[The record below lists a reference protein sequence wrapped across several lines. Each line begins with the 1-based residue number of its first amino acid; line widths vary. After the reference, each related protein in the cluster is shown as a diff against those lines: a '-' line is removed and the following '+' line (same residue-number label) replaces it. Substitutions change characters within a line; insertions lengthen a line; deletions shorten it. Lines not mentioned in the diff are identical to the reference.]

1 LRLYMATASTTKR
14 STLLKTAFSRSPLV
28 ERFLNT
34 AREGNTFEAAGLAG
48 SASAFLV
55 AHLHEQLNQTVV
67 VVAPTEK
74 EVRDFGGDLNEVLGE
89 DKVLS
94 FPAWGIHPYAWL
106 APPLENISERLETL
120 CRLISGESIVIVT
133 SPEALRQ
140 RTLSRN
146 QLEKHYFS
154 LEVGGEY
161 DLTDIALRLVEIG
174 YERLPITE
182 EVGTFSIRGGILDIF
197 PFTSSNPVRCE
208 FFGDFIDSMRYFNVL
223 SQRSVETIH
232 NIAVIPRREVLIEQ
246 EELERLIDGMGPQT
260 SEIVRDKCLGGF
272 DYPGLEWVT
281 AVSKGEPT
289 YLFDYLPAN
298 SRFYFIGRD
307 LIEARLEA
315 QTRDALNLYEQ
326 MTESWSLAP
335 PPERIYLSDQA
346 AIERFDRHPSIDQKE
361 LGSTAGGINFG
372 MKEHPSFNGQ
382 VSLLRESLDRWL
394 AEQQT
399 VLMLSDNQLQRDRL
413 EELLG
418 EYRDRVRFVVS
429 ELHRG
434 FVFPDI
440 HTIVLTD
447 HQVFERHFVRHRRR
461 QIKEGVAISSYNALE
476 IGDYVVH
483 VDRGIG
489 RYRGLREIKIDDRR
503 RECLLIVYA
512 GDDKLYVPLEE
523 FSRVQKYIG
532 KEGAPQL
539 TRLGGSG
546 WEKVKARTKKAIADM
561 AEELLAL
568 YAARKAKPGYAF
580 GVDDDWMRQLET
592 SFPFEETPDQLT
604 TISAIKRD
612 MEQAVPM
619 DRLVCGDVGFGKTEV
634 AIRAALKAIAGGK
647 QVAVLVPTT
656 ILAQQHWNTF
666 SHRLGRFPVRVEM
679 LSRFKSK
686 KEQKEIISDL
696 EAMKVDIIIGTHRLL
711 QKDLR
716 IPNLGLIIV
725 DEEQRFGV
733 AHKEKLKRLRDVAD
747 CITLTATPIPRTL
760 QMSLL
765 GARDM
770 SVINTSPKERQS
782 IVTEIC
788 EFDPKIIY
796 EAINFEVSR
805 KGQVYFVHNRVETI
819 ESMHHYLTKLLK
831 HIRIAVAHGQMPE
844 HELEEVMLG
853 FLNRD
858 YDVLLTSAIIESGID
873 IPTVNT
879 IVINRA
885 DRFGL
890 AQLYQLRGRVGRS
903 QERAYAYLLVPPVK
917 QLTDTARKRL
927 KAIEQHTELG
937 SGFHLAMKDL
947 EIRGAGNLLGPQQ
960 HGFIEEVGFDL
971 YCRLLE
977 EAVAEVKGEKIERDF
992 EVKLEIDCD
1001 AYISEEYIEDSRQR
1015 VDIYRKISEARTVAD
1030 LDAVEAELVDRF
1042 GQYRMEVR
1050 NLLDVMAIKLEAQ
1063 RCHIG
1068 RVRLHKTQLI
1078 LAYGDGSFPTK
1089 KQIENLRVASP
1100 HKMEFDASDGFVIK
1114 ISFPTDGVRPLQEA
1128 KKLLPILRYSV
1139 T

>member
-1 LRLYMATASTTKR
+1 L
-14 STLLKTAFSRSPLV
+14 
-28 ERFLNT
+28 
-34 AREGNTFEAAGLAG
+34 
-48 SASAFLV
+48 
-55 AHLHEQLNQTVV
+55 
-67 VVAPTEK
+67 
-74 EVRDFGGDLNEVLGE
+74 
-89 DKVLS
+89 
-94 FPAWGIHPYAWL
+94 
-106 APPLENISERLETL
+106 
-120 CRLISGESIVIVT
+120 
-133 SPEALRQ
+133 
-140 RTLSRN
+140 
-146 QLEKHYFS
+146 
-154 LEVGGEY
+154 
-161 DLTDIALRLVEIG
+161 
-174 YERLPITE
+174 
-182 EVGTFSIRGGILDIF
+182 
-197 PFTSSNPVRCE
+197 
-208 FFGDFIDSMRYFNVL
+208 
-223 SQRSVETIH
+223 
-232 NIAVIPRREVLIEQ
+232 
-246 EELERLIDGMGPQT
+246 
-260 SEIVRDKCLGGF
+260 CLGGF
-272 DYPGLEWVT
+272 DYPGLEWV
-281 AVSKGEPT
+281 AALSSGEPT

-335 PPERIYLSDQA
+335 PPERIYLSDHA
-346 AIERFDRHPSIDQKE
+346 TIERFDRHPSIDQKE
-361 LGSTAGGINFG
+361 LGSTVGGINFG

-399 VLMLSDNQLQRDRL
+399 ILMLSDNQLQRDRL

-440 HTIVLTD
+440 HMIVLTD

-489 RYRGLREIKIDDRR
+489 RYRGLREIKIGDRR
-503 RECLLIVYA
+503 RECLLIAYA

-523 FSRVQKYIG
+523 FSRVQKYVG

-666 SHRLGRFPVRVEM
+666 NHRLGRFPVRVEM

-686 KEQKEIISDL
+686 KEQKEIIGDL
-696 EAMKVDIIIGTHRLL
+696 EAMKVDVIIGTHRLL

-782 IVTEIC
+782 IITEIC

-873 IPTVNT
+873 ISTVNT

-1042 GQYRMEVR
+1042 GQYEMEVR

-1068 RVRLHKTQLI
+1068 RVRLHKTQLT
-1078 LAYGDGSFPTK
+1078 LAYGGGSLPTK

-1114 ISFPTDGVRPLQEA
+1114 ISFPPDGVRPLQEA
-1128 KKLLPILRYSV
+1128 KKLLPILRHSV

>member
-1 LRLYMATASTTKR
+1 MATASTTKR
-14 STLLKTAFSRSPLV
+14 STLLTTAFSRSPLV
-28 ERFLNT
+28 ERFLSA
-34 AREGNTFEAAGLAG
+34 AREGKTFETAGLAG

-55 AHLHEQLNQTVV
+55 AHLYEQLNETLV

-74 EVRDFGGDLNEVLGE
+74 EVRDLAGDLNEVLGE

-140 RTLSRN
+140 RTIPKSH
-146 QLEKHYFS
+146 LEKHYFN

-232 NIAVIPRREVLIEQ
+232 NIAIIPRREVLIKQ
-246 EELERLIDGMGPQT
+246 EELERLIDSMGPQT

-272 DYPGLEWVT
+272 EYPGLEWVA
-281 AVSKGEPT
+281 AVSPGEPT
-289 YLFDYLPAN
+289 YLFDYLPTN
-298 SRFYFIGRD
+298 SRFYFIDRD

-315 QTRDALNLYEQ
+315 QTRDAMNLYEQ

-335 PPERIYLSDQA
+335 LPELIYLSDHA
-346 AIERFDRHPSIDQKE
+346 VIERFDRHPSIDQKE
-361 LGSTAGGINFG
+361 LGSATGGINFG
-372 MKEHPSFNGQ
+372 MKEHPAFNGQ

-399 VLMLSDNQLQRDRL
+399 IFMLSDNQLQRDRF
-413 EELLG
+413 EELLS

-434 FVFPDI
+434 FVFPEI
-440 HTIVLTD
+440 RTIVLTD

-523 FSRVQKYIG
+523 FSRVQKYVG

-580 GVDDDWMRQLET
+580 GGDDDWMRQLET

-666 SHRLGRFPVRVEM
+666 SHRLSSFPVRVEM

-686 KEQKEIISDL
+686 KEQKEIIGDL
-696 EAMKVDIIIGTHRLL
+696 EAMKVDVIIGTHRLL

-716 IPNLGLIIV
+716 IPNLGLIII

-733 AHKEKLKRLRDVAD
+733 VHKEKLKRLRDVAD

-782 IVTEIC
+782 IITEIC

-831 HIRIAVAHGQMPE
+831 HIRIGVAHGQMPE

-879 IVINRA
+879 IVVNRA

-1042 GQYRMEVR
+1042 GQYEMEVR

-1068 RVRLHKTQLI
+1068 RVILHRTQLI
-1078 LAYGDGSFPTK
+1078 LAYGGGSLPTK
-1089 KQIENLRVASP
+1089 KQIENLRVASL

>member
-1 LRLYMATASTTKR
+1 MCLCMATASTTRR
-14 STLLKTAFSRSPLV
+14 SSHVKTVFARSPLV
-28 ERFLNT
+28 ARFLDI
-34 AREGNTFEAAGLAG
+34 ARESESTQVAGLAG
-48 SASAFLV
+48 SASALLV
-55 AHLHEQLNQTVV
+55 AHLHEQLKQTLLVV
-67 VVAPTEK
+67 TPTEK
-74 EVRDFGGDLNEVLGE
+74 EVRDLTGDLREVLGE
-89 DKVLS
+89 ERVLS
-94 FPAWGIHPYAWL
+94 FPSWGIHPYAWL
-106 APPLENISERLETL
+106 APPLESISARLESL
-120 CRLISGESIVIVT
+120 CRLSAGEPAVIVT

-140 RTLSRN
+140 RTTPKDDLT
-146 QLEKHYFS
+146 KHYFT

-161 DLTDIALRLVEIG
+161 DLTDIGRRLVEIG

-197 PFTSSNPVRCE
+197 PFVSSNPVRCE
-208 FFGDFIDSMRYFNVL
+208 FFGDFIDSMRYFSVL
-223 SQRSVETIH
+223 SQRSVETVHDIT
-232 NIAVIPRREVLIEQ
+232 IIPRREVIIEQ
-246 EELERLIDGMGPQT
+246 NEFERLVDSFGPET

-272 DYPGLEWVT
+272 DCPGLEWV
-281 AVSKGEPT
+281 AALSPGRPA
-289 YLFDYLPAN
+289 YLFDYLPEN
-298 SRFYFIGRD
+298 CLLYFVGRD

-315 QTRDALNLYEQ
+315 QTRDTLNLHEQ
-326 MTESWSLAP
+326 MIETWPLAP
-335 PPERIYLSDQA
+335 PPERIYLSDRE
-346 AIERFDRHPSIDQKE
+346 IIGWFDRQPSIDEKG
-361 LGSTAGGINFG
+361 LGSVAAGINFG

-382 VSLLRESLDRWL
+382 ISLLRESLDRWL
-394 AEQQT
+394 EDGQT
-399 VLMLSDNQLQRDRL
+399 IFMLSDNQLQSERL
-413 EELLG
+413 AELLS
-418 EYRDRVRFVVS
+418 EYRDRVRFIVS
-429 ELHRG
+429 ELRRG
-434 FVFPDI
+434 FVFPDVR
-440 HTIVLTD
+440 TVVLTD

-483 VDRGIG
+483 VDHGIG
-489 RYRGLREIKIDDRR
+489 RYRGLREIKIGGRR
-503 RECLLIVYA
+503 RECLLIAYA
-512 GDDKLYVPLEE
+512 EDDKLYVPLEE
-523 FSRVQKYIG
+523 FSRVRKYVG

-546 WEKVKARTKKAIADM
+546 WEKIKARTKKAIADM
-561 AEELLAL
+561 AQELLAL
-568 YAARKAKPGYAF
+568 YAARKAKPGFVFKA
-580 GVDDDWMRQLET
+580 DDDWMKQLET
-592 SFPFEETPDQLT
+592 SFPFEETPDQLKA
-604 TISAIKRD
+604 ISAIKQD

-634 AIRAALKAIAGGK
+634 AIRAAIKAVASGK

-666 SHRLGRFPVRVEM
+666 NHRLGRFPIRVDM
-679 LSRFKSK
+679 LSRFKSR
-686 KEQKEIISDL
+686 KEQKEVISDL
-696 EAMKVDIIIGTHRLL
+696 EGMKVDVIIGTHRLL

-733 AHKEKLKRLRDVAD
+733 AHKEKLKKLRDVAD

-770 SVINTSPKERQS
+770 SVINTSPKERQP
-782 IVTEIC
+782 IITEIC

-796 EAINFEVSR
+796 EAINYEVSR
-805 KGQVYFVHNRVETI
+805 RGQVYFVHNRVETI

-853 FLNRD
+853 FLNKD

-977 EAVAEVKGEKIERDF
+977 EAVAAAKGEKIETDF
-992 EVKLEIDCD
+992 DVKLEIECD

-1015 VDIYRKISEARTVAD
+1015 VDIYRKISEAKMTAD
-1030 LDAVEAELVDRF
+1030 LDAVEEELADRF
-1042 GQYRMEVR
+1042 GQYGVEVR
-1050 NLLDVMAIKLEAQ
+1050 NLLDVMAIKLEAK
-1063 RCHIG
+1063 RCRIS
-1068 RVRLHKTQLI
+1068 RVTLRESTLTLT
-1078 LAYGDGSFPTK
+1078 YGSGNLPTK
-1089 KQIENLRVASP
+1089 KQIENLRVSSP
-1100 HKMEFDASDGFVIK
+1100 HKMEFDASEGFVIR
-1114 ISFPTDGVRPLQEA
+1114 ISFPAKGVQPLAET
-1128 KKLLPILRYSV
+1128 KKLLPILRHSV

>member
-1 LRLYMATASTTKR
+1 MASASTTKR
-14 STLLKTAFSRSPLV
+14 STLLKTAFSRSQLV
-28 ERFLNT
+28 ERFLDA
-34 AREGNTFEAAGLAG
+34 AREGKTFQTAGLAG
-48 SASAFLV
+48 SAGAFLV

-74 EVRDFGGDLNEVLGE
+74 EVRDFAGDLKEVLGE

-106 APPLENISERLETL
+106 APPLDNISERLETL

-140 RTLSRN
+140 RTIARV
-146 QLEKHYFS
+146 QLEQHYFN

-161 DLTDIALRLVEIG
+161 DLTDIARRLAEIG

-232 NIAVIPRREVLIEQ
+232 NITVIPRREVLIEQ

-260 SEIVRDKCLGGF
+260 SELVRDKCLGGF
-272 DYPGLEWVT
+272 DYPGLEWV
-281 AVSKGEPT
+281 ASLSPGEST
-289 YLFDYLPAN
+289 YLFDYLPEHA
-298 SRFYFIGRD
+298 SFYFVGRD

-315 QTRDALNLYEQ
+315 QTRDALSLYEQ

-335 PPERIYLSDQA
+335 PPERIYLSDQR
-346 AIERFDRHPSIDQKE
+346 AIRWFDQHPSIDEKE
-361 LGSTAGGINFG
+361 LGSTAKGINFG

-382 VSLLRESLDRWL
+382 ISLLRESLDRWL

-399 VLMLSDNQLQRDRL
+399 ILMLSDNQLQRDRL
-413 EELLG
+413 EELLS

-429 ELHRG
+429 ELQRG

-489 RYRGLREIKIDDRR
+489 RYRGLREIKIGDRR
-503 RECLLIVYA
+503 RECLLIAYA

-580 GVDDDWMRQLET
+580 GADDDWMRQLET

-634 AIRAALKAIAGGK
+634 AIRAALKAIAGGR

-666 SHRLGRFPVRVEM
+666 RHRLGRFPVRVEM

-686 KEQKEIISDL
+686 KEQKDIISDL
-696 EAMKVDIIIGTHRLL
+696 EAMKVDVIIGTHRLL
-711 QKDLR
+711 QKDLH

-782 IVTEIC
+782 IITEIC

-831 HIRIAVAHGQMPE
+831 HIRIAVAHGQMHE

-853 FLNRD
+853 FLNKD

-977 EAVAEVKGEKIERDF
+977 EAVAEVKGEKIEHDF

-1001 AYISEEYIEDSRQR
+1001 AYISEGYIEDSRQR

-1042 GQYRMEVR
+1042 GQYEMEVR

-1068 RVRLHKTQLI
+1068 RVRLHKTELV
-1078 LAYGDGSFPTK
+1078 LAYGGGNLPTK
-1089 KQIENLRVASP
+1089 KQIENLRVSSP

-1114 ISFPTDGVRPLQEA
+1114 ISFPTDGARPLQEA
-1128 KKLLPILRYSV
+1128 RKLLPILRYSV

>member
-1 LRLYMATASTTKR
+1 MHLCMTSSSTTKR
-14 STLLKTAFSRSPLV
+14 SALLKTAFSHSPLV
-28 ERFLNT
+28 QQCLGA
-34 AREGNTFEAAGLAG
+34 AREKQKLEVAGLAG
-48 SASAFLV
+48 SASALLI
-55 AHLHEQLNQTVV
+55 AYLYEQLRETFL

-74 EVRDFGGDLNEVLGE
+74 EVRDLTGDLREVLGE
-89 DKVLS
+89 ERVYPFS
-94 FPAWGIHPYAWL
+94 SWGIHPYSWL
-106 APPLENISERLETL
+106 APPQEQISDRLEAL
-120 CRLISGESIVIVT
+120 CHLLSGEQIVVVA

-140 RTLSRN
+140 RTIPKAE
-146 QLEKHYFS
+146 LESHHFS

-161 DLTDIALRLVEIG
+161 DLSDVARRLVEIG

-208 FFGDFIDSMRYFNVL
+208 FFGDFIDSMRFFDVL

-232 NIAVIPRREVLIEQ
+232 DIMLIPKREVLIPQ
-246 EELERLIDGMGPQT
+246 EELERLVDSMGPQT
-260 SEIVRDKCLGGF
+260 SDLVRDKCLGGF
-272 DYPGLEWVT
+272 DNPGLEWV
-281 AVSKGEPT
+281 AALAEREPA

-298 SRFYFIGRD
+298 CRLYFIDRD
-307 LIEARLEA
+307 LVEARLEA
-315 QTRDALNLYEQ
+315 QSRDTETLFEQ
-326 MTESWSLAP
+326 MLSSWAQAP
-335 PPERIYLSDQA
+335 SPARIYLADD
-346 AIERFDRHPSIDQKE
+346 AISRRFDSFTTIDQKE
-361 LGSTAGGINFG
+361 LGSATGGINFG

-394 AEQQT
+394 TEEKA
-399 VLMLSDNQLQRDRL
+399 VFLLSDNQLQRDRL
-413 EELLG
+413 EELLA

-429 ELHRG
+429 ELQRG

-440 HTIVLTD
+440 NQVVLTD

-461 QIKEGVAISSYNALE
+461 HIKEGVAISSYNALE

-483 VDRGIG
+483 VDHGIG
-489 RYRGLREIKIDDRR
+489 RYRGLREIKLGDRR
-503 RECLLIVYA
+503 RECLLIAYA

-523 FSRVQKYIG
+523 FSRVRKYVG

-546 WEKVKARTKKAIADM
+546 WEKVKARTKKAIAEM

-568 YAARKAKPGYAF
+568 YAARKAKPGHAF
-580 GVDDDWMRQLET
+580 GADDDWMRQLET

-604 TISAIKRD
+604 AIAAIKRD
-612 MEQAVPM
+612 MEQPVPM

-634 AIRAALKAIAGGK
+634 AIRAALKAVSGGR

-656 ILAQQHWNTF
+656 ILAQQHWDTF
-666 SHRLGRFPVRVEM
+666 SRRLSRFPVRVEM

-686 KEQKEIISDL
+686 REQKEVVTDL
-696 EAMKVDIIIGTHRLL
+696 EAMKVDVIIGTHRLL

-782 IVTEIC
+782 IITEIC

-796 EAINFEVSR
+796 EAINFEVAR

-819 ESMHHYLTKLLK
+819 ESMHRYLTKLLK

-853 FLNRD
+853 FLHKD
-858 YDVLLTSAIIESGID
+858 YDVLLSSAIIESGID
-873 IPTVNT
+873 IPSVNT
-879 IVINRA
+879 IIINRA

-977 EAVAEVKGEKIERDF
+977 EAVAELKGEKIEHDF
-992 EVKLEIDCD
+992 EVKLEVDCD
-1001 AYISEEYIEDSRQR
+1001 AFIPDEYVEDSRQR
-1015 VDIYRKISEARTVAD
+1015 VDIYRKISEARSLAS
-1030 LDAVEAELVDRF
+1030 LDEVEAELIDRF
-1042 GQYRMEVR
+1042 GQFGEEVR
-1050 NLLDVMAIKLEAQ
+1050 NLLDVMAVKLLAQ
-1063 RCHIG
+1063 KCEIA
-1068 RVRLHKTQLI
+1068 RVRLQENRLT
-1078 LAYGDGSFPTK
+1078 LAYGEGQLPTK
-1089 KQIENLRVASP
+1089 KQIEGLRVASP
-1100 HKMEFDASDGFVIK
+1100 HKMEFDASDGFTIK
-1114 ISFPTDGVRPLQEA
+1114 ITFPCDGTSPLQEA
-1128 KKLLPILRYSV
+1128 KKLLPILRHSI

>member
-1 LRLYMATASTTKR
+1 MATASTTKR

>member
-1 LRLYMATASTTKR
+1 
-14 STLLKTAFSRSPLV
+14 
-28 ERFLNT
+28 
-34 AREGNTFEAAGLAG
+34 
-48 SASAFLV
+48 
-55 AHLHEQLNQTVV
+55 
-67 VVAPTEK
+67 
-74 EVRDFGGDLNEVLGE
+74 
-89 DKVLS
+89 
-94 FPAWGIHPYAWL
+94 
-106 APPLENISERLETL
+106 
-120 CRLISGESIVIVT
+120 
-133 SPEALRQ
+133 
-140 RTLSRN
+140 
-146 QLEKHYFS
+146 
-154 LEVGGEY
+154 
-161 DLTDIALRLVEIG
+161 
-174 YERLPITE
+174 
-182 EVGTFSIRGGILDIF
+182 
-197 PFTSSNPVRCE
+197 
-208 FFGDFIDSMRYFNVL
+208 
-223 SQRSVETIH
+223 
-232 NIAVIPRREVLIEQ
+232 
-246 EELERLIDGMGPQT
+246 
-260 SEIVRDKCLGGF
+260 
-272 DYPGLEWVT
+272 
-281 AVSKGEPT
+281 
-289 YLFDYLPAN
+289 
-298 SRFYFIGRD
+298 
-307 LIEARLEA
+307 
-315 QTRDALNLYEQ
+315 
-326 MTESWSLAP
+326 
-335 PPERIYLSDQA
+335 
-346 AIERFDRHPSIDQKE
+346 
-361 LGSTAGGINFG
+361 
-372 MKEHPSFNGQ
+372 
-382 VSLLRESLDRWL
+382 
-394 AEQQT
+394 

-413 EELLG
+413 EELLS

-434 FVFPDI
+434 FVFPEI

-489 RYRGLREIKIDDRR
+489 RYRGLREIKIGDRR

-580 GVDDDWMRQLET
+580 GADDDWMRQLET

-666 SHRLGRFPVRVEM
+666 NHRLGRFPIRVEM

-686 KEQKEIISDL
+686 KQQKEIIGDL
-696 EAMKVDIIIGTHRLL
+696 EAMKVDVIIGTHRLL

-716 IPNLGLIIV
+716 IPNLGLIVV

-782 IVTEIC
+782 IITEIC

-796 EAINFEVSR
+796 EAINYEVSR

-819 ESMHHYLTKLLK
+819 EAMHHYLTKLLK

-853 FLNRD
+853 FLNKD

-873 IPTVNT
+873 ISTVNT

-977 EAVAEVKGEKIERDF
+977 EAVAEVKGEKIEHDF

-1001 AYISEEYIEDSRQR
+1001 AYISEGYIEDSRQR
-1015 VDIYRKISEARTVAD
+1015 VDIYRKISEARKVAD
-1030 LDAVEAELVDRF
+1030 LEAVEAELVDRF
-1042 GQYRMEVR
+1042 GQYEMEVR

-1068 RVRLHKTQLI
+1068 RVRLHKTELI
-1078 LAYGDGSFPTK
+1078 LTYSGGNLPTK

-1100 HKMEFDASDGFVIK
+1100 HKMEFDASDGFIIK